1 MLYMIQSKCNV
12 PLVGRGSL
20 FGTSMDTFSSLTALF
35 LTSVT
40 LKEQRLEVNCKSLKM
55 IVLRELWQEQ
65 PKNKPKHGAP
75 LKRPFH

>member
-1 MLYMIQSKCNV
+1 MIELKGNV

-40 LKEQRLEVNCKSLKM
+40 LKEQWLEVSGKRLEIAM
-55 IVLRELWQEQ
+55 LRERWQEQ

-75 LKRPFH
+75 LNFH